1 MPSDRLNAVY
11 MGGVFRM
18 TTVQIRPGVGLL
30 SLFPAMNYR
39 PWYALGEFVDN
50 SIQSY
55 LEHRE
60 ELRALHGADFKL
72 RIDISYV
79 DSDNPEILVADNAAG
94 IYESDIQRAF
104 TPAMRPPD
112 QSGISQYGIGM
123 KSAATWYSNFYTINT
138 TALGETVRRTVTFDI
153 AKIVD
158 NQIEQLP
165 VEEVSEDANVH
176 GTRIVMRDLHQGL
189 PVGRTQGKINEYLS
203 SIYRDFIKSG
213 EVVMSVNGKELE
225 FAHPP
230 ILEAPYWPNEKGPDP
245 VSATR
250 LWKIPID
257 ITLDESWGQDR
268 APNKPEKPPRVRG
281 WIAILKTGSTKKS
294 GLALVWRRKV
304 VVGAGSLAQGDED
317 SYRPARIFGTTNTFP
332 FQRLFGELDVSELK
346 VTTFKDQID
355 WRSGQ
360 QDELQDKIHRI
371 IRDGQEPI
379 LRMANN
385 FRSTVK
391 TPDTKKTVEES
402 AESVIEAAKSGYTGL
417 WANSDELAQIPVV
430 PDPVDTEVETSKSIV
445 GVAGQDS
452 LVFEVVTAPG
462 DMWLRLTKADDCW
475 IVRLN
480 RSHPFMN
487 SFANLPGADLDPVFR
502 LAMAI
507 ALAQIRARQTNM
519 LEYPDALFLFM
530 NEYLTGDLATRRSSG
545 E

>member
-1 MPSDRLNAVY
+1 
-11 MGGVFRM
+11 M

-55 LEHRE
+55 LEHKN
-60 ELRALHGADFKL
+60 ELRELHGPDFKL

-79 DSDNPEILVADNAAG
+79 DAANPEILVADNAAG
-94 IYESDIQRAF
+94 IFEKDIERAF

-138 TALGETVRRTVTFDI
+138 TALGEKVRRMVTFDV
-153 AKIVD
+153 AKIVE
-158 NQIEQLP
+158 NEIEELP
-165 VEEVSEDANVH
+165 VDEEPESAEAH

-213 EVVMSVNGKELE
+213 EVVISVNDKALE
-225 FAHPP
+225 FSHPP
-230 ILEAPYWPNEKGPDP
+230 VLEAPYWPSERGPNADSEP
-245 VSATR
+245 R

-257 ITLDESWGQDR
+257 ITLDESWNRDR
-268 APNKPEKPPRVRG
+268 APNKPDKPARIRG

-294 GLALVWRRKV
+294 GLALVWRQKV

-360 QDELQDKIHRI
+360 EEELQDKIHGL
-371 IRDGQEPI
+371 IRSGDEPI

-385 FRSTVK
+385 YRSTIK
-391 TPDTKKTVEES
+391 TPDTKRTVEES
-402 AESVIEAAKSGYTGL
+402 AQATIEAAKSGFEGL
-417 WANSDELAQIPVV
+417 AADPEDLARLEEIPEPANA
-430 PDPVDTEVETSKSIV
+430 EVETSVSIV
-445 GVAGQDS
+445 GSASHES
-452 LVFEVVTAPG
+452 LSFEVVTSPG
-462 DMWLRLTKADDCW
+462 DMWLRLTKVDDRW
-475 IVRLN
+475 IVRMN

-502 LAMAI
+502 LGMAI
-507 ALAQIRARQTNM
+507 ALAQIRARQSNM
-519 LEYPDALFLFM
+519 LEHPEALFLFM
-530 NEYLTGDLATRRSSG
+530 NDYLAGDLANRRNPS